1 MRYQKVWDRNL
12 VKGEEVLFE
21 FSISDRFRNVNLIFA
36 AMISIPLLFIY
47 GLGLLVFL
55 PAWFMLGFYL
65 KVANAYA
72 LTNRRVIIKRGWLST
87 HTISIEYDRITDVS
101 IKQPFFERLLYK
113 TGTLYVNT
121 AGTEVH
127 EVLLTHIARPY
138 ELKKRLNECI
148 DHSEMENK
156 KSL

>member
-12 VKGEEVLFE
+12 VSGEEVLFE
-21 FSISDRFRNVNLIFA
+21 FSISDRFRNVNLAFA
-36 AMISIPLLFIY
+36 ILISIPLVALY
-47 GLGLLVFL
+47 GVGLLTLAVS
-55 PAWFMLGFYL
+55 WFTLGFYL
-65 KVANAYA
+65 KAANAYA
-72 LTNRRVIIKRGWLST
+72 LTNRRMIIKRGWLST

-127 EVLLTHIARPY
+127 EVLLTHIERPY

-148 DHSEMENK
+148 DHSQNRNK
-156 KSL
+156 